1 MITVRLHGIGDLR
14 LHEESIPTSSHGEA
28 LLRVTSVGI
37 CGSDMHWFMDGTT
50 GDGEI
55 ASPFILG
62 HEFAGVV
69 ESGKNAG
76 RHVAVDPLVPCGSCE
91 FCREGNPNLCPEQI
105 FAGHYPQDGAMR
117 EFMAW
122 PDTNF
127 HDLPDS
133 LTDED
138 GAMLEPLGVAIHT
151 VDLGK
156 VQPGMTIGIYGCGP
170 IGLLALQLVLELGA
184 ERIIASDRLSHR
196 IQAARDMG
204 ATDVFL
210 YRQGEENDEILAATN
225 NRGVDVAFEI
235 AGDNDAVETA
245 VETCKPG
252 GRVVLCGIS
261 SGNRTSF
268 ASSTARRKGL
278 TLKKVRRMKHTYPR
292 AIQWV
297 ESGRIDLR
305 SLITHRFSM
314 KESTEAFE
322 TASRREGLKVVI
334 NP

>member
-1 MITVRLHGIGDLR
+1 
-14 LHEESIPTSSHGEA
+14 
-28 LLRVTSVGI
+28 
-37 CGSDMHWFMDGTT
+37 MDGTT

-69 ESGKNAG
+69 ENGKNAG
-76 RHVAVDPLVPCGSCE
+76 RRVAVDPLVPCGVCE
-91 FCREGNPNLCPEQI
+91 FCKGGNPNLCPMQT

-117 EFMAW
+117 EFMTW
-122 PDTNF
+122 PESNF

-156 VQPGMTIGIYGCGP
+156 IRPGMTIGIYGCGP
-170 IGLLALQLVLELGA
+170 IGLLAVQLVRELGA
-184 ERIIASDRLSHR
+184 ERIIASDKLSHR
-196 IQAARDMG
+196 IQTAQDLG

-210 YRQGEENDEILAATN
+210 YRQGEESEEILAVTN
-225 NRGVDVAFEI
+225 GRGVDVAFEI

-252 GRVVLCGIS
+252 GCVVLCGIS
-261 SGNRTSF
+261 PSNRTSF
-268 ASSTARRKGL
+268 TSSTARRKSL
-278 TLKKVRRMKHTYPR
+278 TLKMVRRMKHTYPR
-292 AIQWV
+292 ALQWV
-297 ESGRIDLR
+297 ESGRIDIR
-305 SLITHRFSM
+305 SLISHRFSL
-314 KESTEAFE
+314 KECAEAFE
-322 TASRREGLKVVI
+322 TAICREGLKVVI
-334 NP
+334 TP

>member
-1 MITVRLHGIGDLR
+1 LIAARLHAIGDVR
-14 LHEESIPTSSHGEA
+14 LHEEPVPTSNQGEA

-37 CGSDMHWFMDGTT
+37 CGSDLHWFMDGTT
-50 GDGEI
+50 GDGDI
-55 ASPFILG
+55 TSPFILG

-69 ESGKNAG
+69 ESGKHAG
-76 RHVAVDPLVPCGSCE
+76 RHVAVDPLVPCGRCE
-91 FCREGNPNLCPEQI
+91 FCKEGNPNLCPDQI

-122 PDTNF
+122 PERNF

-156 VQPGMTIGIYGCGP
+156 VKPGMTIGIYGCGP
-170 IGLLALQLVLELGA
+170 IGLLAVQLVRELGA
-184 ERIIASDRLSHR
+184 KRIIASDKLSHR
-196 IQAARDMG
+196 IQAAQDLG
-204 ATDVFL
+204 ATDVIL
-210 YRQGEENDEILAATN
+210 YHQGEENAEILAATN

-235 AGDNDAVETA
+235 AGDNDAAETA
-245 VETCKPG
+245 IETCKPG

-261 SGNRTSF
+261 PTNRTSF
-268 ASSTARRKGL
+268 VSSTARRKGL
-278 TLKKVRRMKHTYPR
+278 TLKMVRRMKHTYPR

-305 SLITHRFSM
+305 SLITHRFSL
-314 KESTEAFE
+314 KESAEAFE
-322 TASRREGLKVVI
+322 TAKRREGLKVVI